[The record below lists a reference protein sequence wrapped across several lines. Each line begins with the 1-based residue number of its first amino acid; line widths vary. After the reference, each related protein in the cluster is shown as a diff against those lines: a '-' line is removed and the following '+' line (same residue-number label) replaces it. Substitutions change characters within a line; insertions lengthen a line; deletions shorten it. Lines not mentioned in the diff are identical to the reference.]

1 MALRALALA
10 VFIYLPGCLLA
21 AFFFGGDSRFSSGER
36 VFLSAVTGSGVT
48 ALSAAALGL
57 AGVYSKWSL
66 LLSWVCICLVAAACR
81 VRSSRMGGAGLKGW
95 ALIALLVAAALALF
109 LPPNRVVFGWNDDG
123 VYADMAAR
131 LAREGDIYAE
141 VDTVRE
147 VAPERRDL
155 VFVPNL
161 EEGRDFQAYLYKQY
175 FITDFGSGKVVP
187 QFFYPW
193 PALMA
198 VFATFLG
205 LQRMFYAVT
214 FAALLYLGGVF
225 LVARRM
231 LGRPWSAAVLLL
243 ALLSPLLLYFSRYT
257 TSETLTGAFFLAA
270 VLPALGRGP
279 LVPWG
284 RREAA
289 LSALLLTMAFL
300 TRIDMLLLLAPL
312 AASFAWKGI
321 KGEWR
326 GADTVFSLLCVG
338 GAGLALLA
346 GRLTSAPYFTVIFG
360 DYRSEAGRL
369 AAVGLPLLALLLLAL
384 ALRPSLVRAA
394 AAKILERRR
403 ILTVLTWVAL
413 AAAFVFLYYV
423 RPQQDGGLV
432 TYPTVGKQVLG
443 ASYDPQNLV
452 RWGWYF
458 SLPGLLLIFGGYALA
473 LSPGRKPPWPPLAA
487 CGLFFTA
494 FYLWKLRCTPL
505 QVMSMR
511 RLMPVIFPAA
521 LLMMGLALRGLW
533 GSGGKG
539 GERRWSRLLAGLAGK
554 AAALSLLLY
563 LLAFSVSASRPIFGL
578 SEGGNQLEAVR
589 EVHQACGDGTLLM
602 DYNAGDLFGP
612 PLLAFTGQPNAWLA
626 GEGALQDPRL
636 PGLLSDL
643 GFPDRPVYLL
653 WRPSLSVG
661 PEAPQWLALEE
672 VARVTWREENLEVSF
687 EKRPSARRL
696 LEEEFP
702 VYRLLPRESS
712 P

>member
-1 MALRALALA
+1 MPPQ
-10 VFIYLPGCLLA
+10 PGRCWTVS
-21 AFFFGGDSRFSSGER
+21 FGGDSRFSSGER

-155 VFVPNL
+155 VFVPNP

-257 TSETLTGAFFLAA
+257 TSEALTGAFFLAA

-326 GADTVFSLLCVG
+326 GADTVFSLLCAG
-338 GAGLALLA
+338 G
-346 GRLTSAPYFTVIFG
+346 
-360 DYRSEAGRL
+360 
-369 AAVGLPLLALLLLAL
+369 
-384 ALRPSLVRAA
+384 RAWPCW
-394 AAKILERRR
+394 R
-403 ILTVLTWVAL
+403 
-413 AAAFVFLYYV
+413 
-423 RPQQDGGLV
+423 
-432 TYPTVGKQVLG
+432 G
-443 ASYDPQNLV
+443 ASPPPPISPSSSAIIAP
-452 RWGWYF
+452 RRGGW
-458 SLPGLLLIFGGYALA
+458 
-473 LSPGRKPPWPPLAA
+473 
-487 CGLFFTA
+487 
-494 FYLWKLRCTPL
+494 
-505 QVMSMR
+505 
-511 RLMPVIFPAA
+511 
-521 LLMMGLALRGLW
+521 
-533 GSGGKG
+533 
-539 GERRWSRLLAGLAGK
+539 RRW
-554 AAALSLLLY
+554 
-563 LLAFSVSASRPIFGL
+563 
-578 SEGGNQLEAVR
+578 
-589 EVHQACGDGTLLM
+589 ACRSWPFCCWRWP
-602 DYNAGDLFGP
+602 YGP
-612 PLLAFTGQPNAWLA
+612 PLSGRRRQRSWR
-626 GEGALQDPRL
+626 GGASL
-636 PGLLSDL
+636 PS
-643 GFPDRPVYLL
+643 
-653 WRPSLSVG
+653 
-661 PEAPQWLALEE
+661 
-672 VARVTWREENLEVSF
+672 
-687 EKRPSARRL
+687 
-696 LEEEFP
+696 
-702 VYRLLPRESS
+702 
-712 P
+712 